1 MRTIEILSAALAEM
15 VAANLDAERQSKA
28 DKESASYWFKKNE
41 ESEAKCKELEQLLA
55 ETQGQ
60 LDEKNAKIKLLE
72 AYIDKHRK
80 GGQRHV

>member
-1 MRTIEILSAALAEM
+1 MRTIEIISKALAEM
-15 VAANLDAERQSKA
+15 VAANIEAERQSKA
-28 DKESASYWFKKNE
+28 NKESADYWFKRNE
-41 ESEAKCKELEQLLA
+41 ESESKCKELAQLLA

>member
-1 MRTIEILSAALAEM
+1 MRTIEIISKALAEM
-15 VAANLDAERQSKA
+15 VAANIEAERQSKA
-28 DKESASYWFKKNE
+28 NKESADYWFKRNE
-41 ESEAKCKELEQLLA
+41 ESEAKCKELAQLLA